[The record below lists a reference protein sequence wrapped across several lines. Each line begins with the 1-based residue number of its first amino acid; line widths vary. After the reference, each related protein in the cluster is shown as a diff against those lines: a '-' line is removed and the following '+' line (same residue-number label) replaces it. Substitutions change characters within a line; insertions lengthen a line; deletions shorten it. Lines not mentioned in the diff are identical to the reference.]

1 MQKQFVIAVFLGLAS
16 SMRLNAQ
23 INHDKKWVELPNCN
37 TRGDASGN
45 FTNPAEVPLQNDLS
59 NAAIATCKGD
69 LPVAAPAAANDTS
82 SGEESKD
89 SGAAAWEAKTP
100 STIYDPVHKTSTA
113 IPDHQHQVDQRSHNS
128 TTQNRADDRPGPK
141 GDFAN
146 TWNYPYQKAPNQWDD
161 AGPMGKNFTGN
172 RPAENSVGVKPP
184 PAAIP
189 AAGAGA
195 TNSTGTTAPP
205 TEA

>member
-1 MQKQFVIAVFLGLAS
+1 M
-16 SMRLNAQ
+16 NAH

-45 FTNPAEVPLQNDLS
+45 FTNPAEVPLDKDLS
-59 NAAIATCKGD
+59 NASIATCKGD
-69 LPVAAPAAANDTS
+69 LPVASTGGGAANDTS
-82 SGEESKD
+82 TD
-89 SGAAAWEAKTP
+89 SGDGGNSTAAWEAKTP

-141 GDFAN
+141 GDFPN
-146 TWNYPYQKAPNQWDD
+146 TWNFPYQKAPNQWDD

-172 RPAENSVGVKPP
+172 RPAENSVGVRPP

-189 AAGAGA
+189 ASGAGSNGTA
-195 TNSTGTTAPP
+195 STGTGTTAPP